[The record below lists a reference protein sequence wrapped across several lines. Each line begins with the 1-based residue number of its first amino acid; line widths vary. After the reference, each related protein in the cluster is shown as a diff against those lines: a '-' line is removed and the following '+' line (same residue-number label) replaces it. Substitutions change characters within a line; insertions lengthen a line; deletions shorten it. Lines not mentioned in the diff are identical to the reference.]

1 MARTNGKVNVAR
13 LEERIINMQET
24 LKELKGMVANIKGCV
39 DANEKEV
46 GEIKGRFSSH
56 LDEHKSD
63 LVKLGIFISV
73 IVIIVNIALRLL

>member
-1 MARTNGKVNVAR
+1 MNKNGNKVSVAR

-24 LKELKGMVANIKGCV
+24 LKELKEMVSNIKGCV
-39 DANEKEV
+39 DTNEKEV
-46 GEIKGRFSSH
+46 NEIKGKFSSH

-73 IVIIVNIALRLL
+73 VVIIINIALRII